1 MTQPPVPPPS
11 PATDTEHFLASQW
24 KFNQALGRHLM
35 PLIEQQHGIGLKD
48 LMVLGHIRS
57 GVQYPTELACELQI
71 PKHMTSRV
79 LDDLLGKGLIERS
92 IDPQDSRRTR
102 LSVSPAGLTLL
113 QKARTTVD
121 ATIQQMFEHIPE
133 EQRAGVLSAVQT
145 LAQAAHAAFGSRA

>member
-1 MTQPPVPPPS
+1 MTQRPPS
-11 PATDTEHFLASQW
+11 SPAPATATEHFLASQW

-113 QKARTTVD
+113 QEARTTVD
-121 ATIQQMFEHIPE
+121 ATIRQMFEHIPE
-133 EQRAGVLSAVQT
+133 AQRAGVLSAVQT